1 MMRAAFDAA
10 GLGGWAYGIRD
21 VPPAGLADAVAE
33 LRGDAYAG
41 ANVTIPHK
49 VAVMGLLDEIEDE
62 ARALGA
68 VNTISK
74 RGGRLTGANTDVIGM
89 REALAEVGV
98 GAAGATALVLG
109 AGGSARAAAA
119 ALAGARVTFVARR
132 PEAAGR
138 LRPVIA
144 WADPAWH
151 DLARDADV
159 LVNATPLGRHGEDPL
174 PASLEPRGAVVDLVY
189 VAGGT
194 PLVRRARELALRCA
208 DGWSILVGQG
218 AAAFTAWTGR
228 PAPREVMRSAL
239 ST

>member
-1 MMRAAFDAA
+1 MMRAAFHAA
-10 GLGGWAYGIRD
+10 GLGDWDYRIRD
-21 VPPAGLADAVAE
+21 VPPAELAGAVAE
-33 LRGDAYAG
+33 LRGEAYAG

-49 VAVMGLLDEIEDE
+49 VAVMEFLDEVDDE

-74 RGGRLTGANTDVIGM
+74 RGGRLTGANTDVVGL

-98 GAAGATALVLG
+98 VVAGTTALVLG

-119 ALAGARVTFVARR
+119 ALAGARITFVARR
-132 PEAAGR
+132 PAAAGP
-138 LRPVIA
+138 LQPVVA
-144 WADPAWH
+144 WSDPAWH
-151 DLARDADV
+151 ALAREADV
-159 LVNATPLGRHGEDPL
+159 LVNATPLGRRGENPL
-174 PASLEPRGAVVDLVY
+174 PASVEPRGAVVDLVY
-189 VAGGT
+189 VTGGT